1 MMWSEILRCAQNDMY
16 LKNDNETRAQK
27 ACSKKRIQSMQITKK
42 RSFNDM
48 ILGFFLLSHPVP
60 VLFHIIAVTI
70 FTLLAAW
77 PHFIWSVIVLVI
89 TAHAAMQV
97 SIAMLNDYCDR
108 RFDAQSKP
116 EKPISR
122 ALILPREALIAGL
135 LMIAIMLVLLIPL
148 PRLALL
154 ISLCYLALGQLYNLG
169 LKSTPLS
176 GIVFALAMPL
186 IPLYAFA
193 GIGHIPP
200 IIFWFVPAGFL
211 LGIALNLANS
221 LPDLEE
227 DASQGLK
234 TLAVVLGVRR
244 SFTVCYSMIVVCAVM
259 IGVLTITGIVPAK
272 PWIIAPV
279 LILAF
284 LAVVGMILFFGPAKA
299 LKTRKTYFYLVTL
312 TCILLA
318 GGWLIGVLI

>member
-1 MMWSEILRCAQNDMY
+1 
-16 LKNDNETRAQK
+16 
-27 ACSKKRIQSMQITKK
+27 MQITKK
-42 RSFNDM
+42 RTFND
-48 ILGFFLLSHPVP
+48 ILLGFYLLSHPIP

-89 TAHAAMQV
+89 AAHAAMQV

-108 RFDAQSKP
+108 RSDAQSKP
-116 EKPISR
+116 EKPIPR
-122 ALILPREALIAGL
+122 GLIQPREALIAGL
-135 LMIAIMLVLLIPL
+135 LMIAIMFVLLIPL
-148 PRLALL
+148 PLLALG
-154 ISLCYLALGQLYNLG
+154 ISLCYLALGQSYNLG

-186 IPLYAFA
+186 IPLYAFT

-200 IIFWFVPAGFL
+200 VILWLVPAGFL

-221 LPDLEE
+221 LPDLEQ
-227 DASQGLK
+227 DAALGMK

-244 SFTVCYSMIVVCAVM
+244 SFITCHVLIILCAAM
-259 IGVLTITGIVPAK
+259 IGVLSVSGIVPAN
-272 PWIIAPV
+272 PWIITPV
-279 LILAF
+279 LILTF
-284 LAVVGMILFFGPAKA
+284 LAVASMIVFFGPEKDV
-299 LKTRKTYFYLVTL
+299 KTRKTYFYLVTL

-318 GGWLIGVLI
+318 GGWLIGVVI